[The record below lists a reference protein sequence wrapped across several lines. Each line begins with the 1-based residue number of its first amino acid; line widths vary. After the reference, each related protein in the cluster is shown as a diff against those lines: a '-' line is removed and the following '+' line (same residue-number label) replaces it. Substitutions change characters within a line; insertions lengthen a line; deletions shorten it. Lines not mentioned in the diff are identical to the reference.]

1 MRLEVLDTTLRD
13 GAQSGGMSLR
23 AQDKIRVMRALDS
36 LGVDYIEAGMP
47 AGSETDA
54 RFYEIIKHE
63 KPLVNA
69 VLCAFSSTC
78 HPACKAEDD
87 ENLKACAF
95 SPAPVVSVFGK
106 ASEWQVKRVLQTETS
121 ENLRMIEESVRFL
134 KNAGKRVFFDAE
146 HFFDGAAENMDYSLE
161 CLRAA
166 ARGGAEILTLC
177 DTNGGSLIGR
187 VSDIVRRVNSEFAGM
202 LSIHA
207 HNDSGIAAA
216 ISMAAVSAGV
226 VQVQGTVGGMGER
239 CGNADLCTLLPNLI
253 LKMGY
258 DMKAKECLKNLTH
271 LSRTIS
277 EICNFTPDRRAPYV
291 GSSAFAHKGG
301 THIDA
306 ILKDDRSFEHINP
319 KIVGNSRRL
328 LISDQSGRSAVHSRL
343 LLAAP
348 DIKRDSPEM
357 DKIMLAMKK
366 KAAEGYRYENA
377 EGSFELLAL
386 KAIGRRKTF
395 YEVIDFHVLC
405 EKAIDARNAMAHIKV
420 RVGDSE
426 KINAAEGDGPVNA
439 LDNALRKALSVFYP
453 CLEKMRLT
461 DFKVRVIDSGGTAS
475 TVRVQI
481 ETTDGERV
489 WSTIGV
495 SPNIISACF
504 KALTDSIDYMLTFLD
519 KPMA

>member
-1 MRLEVLDTTLRD
+1 MRLYALDTTLRD

-23 AQDKIRVMRALDS
+23 AQDKIRVMRVLDR
-36 LGVDYIEAGMP
+36 LGIDYIEAGMP

-54 RFYEIIKHE
+54 RFYELVKE
-63 KPLVNA
+63 EAPLQNA
-69 VLCAFSSTC
+69 VLCAFSATC
-78 HPACKAEDD
+78 HPNCQPESD
-87 ENLKACAF
+87 ENLRACAA

-106 ASEWQVKRVLQTETS
+106 ASEWQVKNVLQTTPE
-121 ENLRMIEESVRFL
+121 ENLRMIAASVRYL
-134 KNAGKRVFFDAE
+134 AESGKRVFFDAE
-146 HFFDGAAENMDYSLE
+146 HFFDGARENKEYSFK

-166 ARGGAEILTLC
+166 ADGGAEILTLC
-177 DTNGGSLIGR
+177 DTNGGTLFDYAAELTGR
-187 VSDIVRRVNSEFAGM
+187 VCAEFPGM
-202 LSIHA
+202 VSIHA
-207 HNDSGIAAA
+207 HNDAGIAAA
-216 ISMAAVSAGV
+216 VSMAAVGAGA

-258 DMKAKECLKNLTH
+258 NMQAERYLSELTR
-271 LSRTIS
+271 LSRTVS
-277 EICNFTPDRRAPYV
+277 EICNFTQQSRAPYV

-306 ILKDDRSFEHINP
+306 MLKNDRSFEHINP
-319 KIVGNSRRL
+319 KAVGNSRRL
-328 LISDQSGRSAVHSRL
+328 LISDQSGRSAVLTRL
-343 LLAAP
+343 AYAAP

-357 DKIMLAMKK
+357 DRVMTALKK
-366 KAAEGYRYENA
+366 KAAEGYRYETA

-386 KAIGRRKTF
+386 KALGRRKSF
-395 YEVIDFHVLC
+395 YEVLDFHVLC
-405 EKAIDARNAMAHIKV
+405 EKATDARNAMAHIKV
-420 RVGDSE
+420 KVGDSE
-426 KINAAEGDGPVNA
+426 EINAAEGDGPVNA

-453 CLEKMRLT
+453 CLEKMRLS

-504 KALTDSIDYMLTFLD
+504 KALTDSIDYKLTFLN
-519 KPMA
+519 P